1 MHFMVNRYASCY
13 GGEELLQAWATS
25 RRAVQTGSR
34 AKTVLEFF
42 TCLIHAAVIKHRWKY
57 F

>member
-1 MHFMVNRYASCY
+1 MVNRYASCY